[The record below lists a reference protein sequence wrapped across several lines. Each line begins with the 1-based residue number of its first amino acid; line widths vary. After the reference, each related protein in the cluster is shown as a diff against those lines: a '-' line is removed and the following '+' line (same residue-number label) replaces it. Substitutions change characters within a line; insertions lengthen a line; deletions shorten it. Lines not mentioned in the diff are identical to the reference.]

1 MSQAS
6 EGEELVAEVA
16 PESASAS
23 AAASARSPD
32 GRSGD
37 WWSRTSSALTER
49 AQDIVSSVVAATLI
63 VLAAAI
69 LVASVVDF
77 FPTSHHHGLTTA
89 ATDFLDKILLVLIL
103 VEIVHTVVLSLRAHA
118 LAAQPF
124 LIVGLVAVIR
134 KILFAL
140 GSQQRLSNSTL
151 GIYIGMVAVFVA
163 ALVAIDVFGRRH
175 RREPSDD
182 PTMDPH

>member
-1 MSQAS
+1 VS
-6 EGEELVAEVA
+6 ETIGGEELSVETTSGGGEPSA
-16 PESASAS
+16 P
-23 AAASARSPD
+23 
-32 GRSGD
+32 SGSTRGGSSED

-49 AQDIVSSVVAATLI
+49 AQDIVSSLVAATLI

-69 LVASVVDF
+69 LVAAVVDF

-89 ATDFLDKILLVLIL
+89 ATDFLDKVLLVLIL

-124 LIVGLVAVIR
+124 LVVGLVAVIR

-140 GSQQRLSNSTL
+140 GSQQKLSNSTL

-163 ALVAIDVFGRRH
+163 ALVAIEVFGSRRRAKRGEGSTIGVH
-175 RREPSDD
+175 
-182 PTMDPH
+182 